1 MSLIEEDV
9 PMRHA
14 HHPKCLDL
22 RNARNLP
29 KTGETVIGVGV
40 AEEVGLEVDVSKE
53 DGLEVNQWITNRRN
67 QWTMVIRG
75 EGEEGSSTT
84 RGAIPITNT
93 MITTTITNMVTD
105 IINSQIMELIV

>member
-40 AEEVGLEVDVSKE
+40 AEEVGLEVDASKE
-53 DGLEVNQWITNRRN
+53 V
-67 QWTMVIRG
+67 
-75 EGEEGSSTT
+75 
-84 RGAIPITNT
+84 
-93 MITTTITNMVTD
+93 
-105 IINSQIMELIV
+105 